1 MKQQLSCSSP
11 LSFPVSFRQYTKVS
25 KLACLE
31 KHPFHLRFQILKD
44 YPSKAS
50 SCFFPENVSDTR
62 TGLSRNEARLSG
74 SSPLLSVSDSLIN
87 LLIYSLRCMDNLLWA
102 RSWTR
107 TW

>member
-25 KLACLE
+25 KLTCLE

-50 SCFFPENVSDTR
+50 SCFLPENVSVIPEQVSAGMKPDY
-62 TGLSRNEARLSG
+62 RLPVHCSQYQIHLLT
-74 SSPLLSVSDSLIN
+74 SSFTL
-87 LLIYSLRCMDNLLWA
+87 
-102 RSWTR
+102 
-107 TW
+107 